1 MLDARHEMRAL
12 WCLFHESVIV
22 PMRFIYM
29 YLAIDFHCIIHHVFG
44 VWSTLAG
51 HTQIAIELLNAQVP
65 KLRVPEE
72 VLLCEGQVILRVGVV
87 RHTMDVAWIPLIPE
101 GRLPNETRR
110 RELARSCRSD
120 TLKLQ
125 QPIEA
130 HAEAHR
136 TGFQP
141 ILEGVILG
149 LQVIPSNNYRT

>member
-1 MLDARHEMRAL
+1 MLDTRHEMRAL
-12 WCLFHESVIV
+12 RCLFHERVVI
-22 PMRFIYM
+22 PMRRVDIY
-29 YLAIDFHCIIHHVFG
+29 LIVDFHCIIHHVFG

-72 VLLCEGQVILRVGVV
+72 VLLCEGQVVLRVGVV

-110 RELARSCRSD
+110 RELARSCRSN
-120 TLKLQ
+120 TLKRQ

-136 TGFQP
+136 TTLQP
-141 ILEGVILG
+141 ILESVILG
-149 LQVIPSNNYRT
+149 LQIIPSNKYRT